1 MVKCFD
7 FLFVKLMYLGP
18 VSPFKIYLYNY
29 LLMYVY
35 TLFIFMSLPVCH
47 SVCAVVRGICESLP
61 MCHSVCAV
69 VRGTCVS
76 LPVCHGV
83 CSGWRKCTGV
93 VPSSY
98 NMGPGYEVHV
108 VSLRLYPIL
117 PIPNS
122 CLGTIFGGYMVLL
135 TLLVL

>member
-1 MVKCFD
+1 MLKCFD
-7 FLFVKLMYLGP
+7 FLFVQLMYLGP
-18 VSPFKIYLYNY
+18 VSPFKIYFYNY

-35 TLFIFMSLPVCH
+35 TLFICVSLPV
-47 SVCAVVRGICESLP
+47 
-61 MCHSVCAV
+61 CHSVCAV

-122 CLGTIFGGYMVLL
+122 CLGTMFGGYMALL